1 MFGEGDSESPRVA
14 SPWDPLIS
22 PPSASPLRS
31 PSPLDNIP
39 KLVPELQDGNI
50 EYKLKLTDPSPER
63 FLRLV
68 TQLKWR
74 LLEGGGQA
82 YYELGVADSG
92 QLIGLSREDLDRSLE
107 TLEMMAGEIA
117 ASVIVVKEIEVPK
130 RLVEV
135 ARRAG
140 GVKDMALA
148 FKRRRRGR
156 RVDEYEDDDTE
167 VVTTTTEADTTTTDA
182 DDDDH
187 LFVDS
192 SSFSSPYMR
201 SHPGRPA
208 AQSSPFIH
216 PRSSIEVDSNL
227 SHPASSSPPI
237 ADKAVA
243 RSNSA
248 DLEDLQDLLFDL
260 EISSVYKPLPS
271 RPLRPSLV
279 QSPFPDRR
287 YTKKGT
293 PPNKEKKDKK
303 EKERM
308 HDLYSDGK
316 GRKARERRLRRD
328 ARRAL
333 DTSTSTEFLPLL
345 STDKLVAED
354 EAASLSGVI
363 PAISTLAAPISAI
376 SKMPLVPSLIAASS
390 SSSSSVSTPSQ
401 APDSASGCIITSP
414 RCQLLSEQSA
424 EAAVIEADGE
434 VVKIDDPLE
443 PRFIVEALVV
453 RKLSIEE
460 AFLDFGGFSLMDG

>member
-1 MFGEGDSESPRVA
+1 
-14 SPWDPLIS
+14 
-22 PPSASPLRS
+22 
-31 PSPLDNIP
+31 
-39 KLVPELQDGNI
+39 GNI

-74 LLEGGGQA
+74 LFEGG
-82 YYELGVADSG
+82 ADSG
-92 QLIGLSREDLDRSLE
+92 QLIGLTREDLDRSLE

-117 ASVIVVKEIEVPK
+117 ASVIVVKEIKVPK

-148 FKRRRRGR
+148 FKRRRR
-156 RVDEYEDDDTE
+156 DDDTE

-182 DDDDH
+182 DDEDH

-201 SHPGRPA
+201 SHPGRPGT
-208 AQSSPFIH
+208 QSSPFIH

-237 ADKAVA
+237 ADKATC
-243 RSNSA
+243 
-248 DLEDLQDLLFDL
+248 LDL

-333 DTSTSTEFLPLL
+333 DKSTSTEFLPLL